1 MKSFSTNW
9 NAPVT
14 DRRHFI
20 TKLAGLGLLLT
31 SPLVWAQGRGMTTMP
46 AVSPAPTLRL
56 KDTDD
61 KIVDLAQY
69 KGRVVLINF
78 WATWCPPCRKE
89 FPSLSRV
96 RKLFKTNE
104 FEVIAVN
111 VGEDPDSVFSFTGMT
126 EFPVVFDRDSKA
138 MSAWAVRGLPTTFL
152 VDRNGLLAYRAT
164 GGREFD
170 DADIVAT
177 IKQLLKS

>member
-1 MKSFSTNW
+1 M
-9 NAPVT
+9 T
-14 DRRHFI
+14 DRGHQRRRFI
-20 TKLAGLGLLLT
+20 ASLGLLAFL
-31 SPLVWAQGRGMTTMP
+31 PAAWAQGRGMTALATSG

-61 KIVDLAQY
+61 KIVDLTQY

-96 RKLFKTNE
+96 RKLFKPTE

-111 VGEDPDSVFSFTGMT
+111 VGEDPDSAFSFAGITD
-126 EFPVVFDRDSKA
+126 FPIVFDRDAKTMA
-138 MSAWAVRGLPTTFL
+138 AWAVRGLPTTFL
-152 VDRNGLLAYRAT
+152 VDRMGQIAYRAT

-170 DADIVAT
+170 DPDIVAT